1 MKYRVEAGIM
11 SHISSLAVLSY
22 WCRDLSPK
30 AWRRCLRNIKKNAN
44 FCDMLEI
51 FFPNSP
57 KLYFQLKKKSE
68 MDVIST
74 WLTTFSRFHFKVL
87 SSTPSKH
94 FALTATYSRDSQI
107 YHLLKEEPSFYFIL
121 FHLIFKFGS
130 YCLHLLSPCT
140 YIRRVSEEFIP
151 IYSLYLS
158 HEIRMH
164 YKTNSLVFFVLNREL
179 SLFSHSW
186 K

>member
-44 FCDMLEI
+44 FCDMPENFL
-51 FFPNSP
+51 PNSP
-57 KLYFQLKKKSE
+57 KLYFQLKKIWNGC
-68 MDVIST
+68 DFHLIA
-74 WLTTFSRFHFKVL
+74 TFSRFHFKIL

-151 IYSLYLS
+151 IHSLYLS